1 MSMVAPGA
9 AGSPFGKSAF
19 YNDET
24 LRMSVYYN
32 NNNDTE
38 LEERYRAA
46 KEEEL
51 LRSKFSRDNSEGPN
65 TFGEHGGN
73 AISQMSDTLHSNTN
87 NRKRKSDSTLVLEQ
101 FTNAIVSATN
111 ADSTSKSAESSPVD
125 RPTTAPSR
133 PAAGKKEVTFNFAG
147 VNGK

>member
-1 MSMVAPGA
+1 
-9 AGSPFGKSAF
+9 
-19 YNDET
+19 
-24 LRMSVYYN
+24 
-32 NNNDTE
+32 
-38 LEERYRAA
+38 
-46 KEEEL
+46 
-51 LRSKFSRDNSEGPN
+51 
-65 TFGEHGGN
+65 
-73 AISQMSDTLHSNTN
+73 MSDTLHSHTS